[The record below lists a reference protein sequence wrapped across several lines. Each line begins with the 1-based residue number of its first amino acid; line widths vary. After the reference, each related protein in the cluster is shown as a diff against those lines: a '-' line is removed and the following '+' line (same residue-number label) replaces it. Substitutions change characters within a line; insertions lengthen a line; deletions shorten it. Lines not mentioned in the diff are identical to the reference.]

1 MDGQEH
7 QDYRQDR
14 AQEDRRKHDVEQDTN
29 EAADEDEGHH
39 DNHDAIV
46 YHGRIL
52 VRMPLVPGVDEAGDA
67 TREDREAGDCYG
79 FFGCERK
86 HCHDDGNDEPAAAD
100 ASYVGE
106 CEQNRHHD
114 DAHELTVVDGEYALV
129 LARLGL
135 ADEVGVLLAV
145 LVDLAFLQIITLEVL
160 ELVGLVVFG
169 PDLSLSFTFVVVF
182 MIFGRLFIFICNMA
196 VSQLPEVTCEYVLV
210 SHRVWRK

>member
-1 MDGQEH
+1 M
-7 QDYRQDR
+7 
-14 AQEDRRKHDVEQDTN
+14 
-29 EAADEDEGHH
+29 
-39 DNHDAIV
+39 
-46 YHGRIL
+46 
-52 VRMPLVPGVDEAGDA
+52 
-67 TREDREAGDCYG
+67 
-79 FFGCERK
+79 
-86 HCHDDGNDEPAAAD
+86 
-100 ASYVGE
+100 
-106 CEQNRHHD
+106 
-114 DAHELTVVDGEYALV
+114 